1 MNNTKLK
8 LLIIISIFF
17 TFCLLS
23 ANELYNSEIHIY
35 RVMETD
41 SLVKFCESN
50 PDSPVPY
57 VELGDR
63 YLRKK
68 EYKKAETMFL
78 KAKAINP
85 EFRFAY
91 EGLGQ
96 IYIEWKRYDVA
107 IACFEKAIQKKS
119 LHFMA
124 YYYLATTYK
133 EHLNNKDKAIEV
145 LQTFEN
151 NLLKYGRKDYQRK
164 VWYYGRLRSIYKR
177 IYEPEL
183 ADSMQVKSSR
193 LVPST
198 PDDFKIQA
206 DMLNRMR
213 KYDQVEDNYEKLLN
227 QNGYKF
233 EWYRGL
239 YYSYRNQNRAD
250 ADIQELLREFIDQ
263 MEKQPLENKS
273 MMEICELHSFCMD
286 YNVDFDLKERLSR
299 EVDRIV
305 IYLNNL
311 PDSVIAKTRSTK
323 YIIFPEPTDVIPI
336 LDPGTLKITSPGQ
349 AEWMLYNPV
358 TKIKNPEL
366 KDWYIRKLLMIKPK
380 TSSILKEITSLHLRY
395 SDTKTAKEF
404 FEYALSFSTNPAL
417 DYFGLSIKTSYK
429 YPLYTIE
436 LLKRSVEA
444 NPAFFK
450 AVMNL
455 YEDYFEL
462 GDYANAEKVIVDYLN
477 LPSDAFD
484 YLDTLKI
491 KPYYY
496 EKEFYT
502 KIVLHYELTRLY
514 NCFYPGNEKKARKN
528 VKRMYKYFRKLKKDD
543 IPVQLYLYMAR
554 SYRFINDFKRAEK
567 IYREAIKYKTHYSF
581 PETEL
586 EDMKENGNT
595 NIKDKSAISDIKGR
609 VRWVRRTY

>member
-1 MNNTKLK
+1 MVHRFLK
-8 LLIIISIFF
+8 VFVISFMF
-17 TFCLLS
+17 ASTVNLA
-23 ANELYNSEIHIY
+23 ANAIYNRDIERLRI
-35 RVMETD
+35 MKMKQLE
-41 SLVKFCESN
+41 SLVKTN
-50 PDSPVPY
+50 PSSPTPY
-57 VELGDR
+57 VELGNR
-63 YLRKK
+63 YLSKK
-68 EYKKAETMFL
+68 KYKEAEQVFL

-85 EFRFAY
+85 DFRFAY
-91 EGLGQ
+91 EGLGR
-96 IYIEWKRYDVA
+96 IYIEWKRYDEA
-107 IACFEKAIQKKS
+107 IACFEKAIERKS

-124 YYYLATTYK
+124 YRYLAKIYK
-133 EHLNNKDKAIEV
+133 EHLNNRDKAIEV

-151 NLLKYGRKDYQRK
+151 NLLKYGKKDYQSK
-164 VWYYGRLRSIYKR
+164 TWYYNKLKSIYKR

-198 PDDFKIQA
+198 PDDFEKQA
-206 DMLNRMR
+206 NMLNRMG
-213 KYDQVEDNYEKLLN
+213 KYNLVEDNFKQLIN

-239 YYSYRNQNRAD
+239 YYSYRNQYRAD
-250 ADIQELLREFIDQ
+250 ADIQNLLRDFIDQ
-263 MEKQPLENKS
+263 MDKQPLENKS
-273 MMEICELHSFCMD
+273 MMEICELHSFCID

-299 EVDRIV
+299 EIDRIV
-305 IYLNNL
+305 NYLNNL
-311 PDSVIAKTRSTK
+311 PDSVIVEKRSTK
-323 YIIFPEPTDVIPI
+323 FIIFPEPTDVIHI

-380 TSSILKEITSLHLRY
+380 TASILKEMTNLHLRH

-417 DYFGLSIKTSYK
+417 DYYGLSIKTSYK

-436 LLKRSVEA
+436 LLKRSVKA

-462 GDYANAEKVIVDYLN
+462 QDYANAAKVIVDYLN
-477 LPSDAFD
+477 LPSKAFG

-514 NCFYPGNEKKARKN
+514 TCFYPGNEKKARKN
-528 VKRMYKYFRKLKKDD
+528 VKKMYKYFRKIKKDD

-554 SYRFINDFKRAEK
+554 SYRFINDFEKAEK
-567 IYREAIKYKTHYSF
+567 IYREAIKYKIHYSF

-595 NIKDKSAISDIKGR
+595 NIKDKSAISDIKRR
-609 VRWVRRTY
+609 VRWVR